1 MSQMETSNFKKFEL
15 GRLISI
21 LYRNNRWYMDQQMA
35 VFDLGGGQHV
45 FLFYLYSHNGASQ
58 DEISRALE
66 LDKATAARAIQK
78 LEERGFVTR
87 QVSEK
92 DKRVNHVFLTQ
103 KAYDIEQQLRG
114 FSEAWKAVLVG
125 DMTTDEVEC
134 LERLINKLNTNASN
148 YRGSMCKKGG
158 HHVK

>member
-1 MSQMETSNFKKFEL
+1 MSQNASNNFKKFEL
-15 GRLISI
+15 GRWISV
-21 LYRNNRWYMDQQMA
+21 LYRNNRWYMEQQMA

-45 FLFYLYSHNGASQ
+45 FLFFLYSNNGASQ
-58 DEISRALE
+58 DEISRALQ

-78 LEERGFVTR
+78 LEDRGFVTR

-114 FSEAWKAVLVG
+114 FSEEWKAILVE
-125 DMTTDEVEC
+125 DMSTEEVEC
-134 LERLINKLNTNASN
+134 LEKLINKLNTNASN
-148 YRGSMCKKGG
+148 YRSSMCKKGG
-158 HHVK
+158 YHVK

>member
-1 MSQMETSNFKKFEL
+1 MSQNASNNFKKFEL
-15 GRLISI
+15 GRWISV
-21 LYRNNRWYMDQQMA
+21 LYRNNRWYMEQQMA

-45 FLFYLYSHNGASQ
+45 FLFFLYSNNGASQ
-58 DEISRALE
+58 DEISRALQ

-78 LEERGFVTR
+78 LEDRGFVTR

-114 FSEAWKAVLVG
+114 FSEEWKAILVE
-125 DMTTDEVEC
+125 DMSTEEVEC
-134 LERLINKLNTNASN
+134 LEKLINKLNTNASN
-148 YRGSMCKKGG
+148 YRSSMCKKGG